1 MARHPKL
8 LPVSIDKEAAWPGPQ
23 ACSHMFWMILQAV
36 DEFPHWLVL
45 VAYLV
50 HSCEQ
55 RELVHHA
62 FVLEDTVQFPGC
74 LGPLQ
79 LLSIQHLF
87 LQLLNGLSCAGE
99 GLGHLPVPPSV
110 AGSDEVSNTAALQEG
125 GRGHGATA
133 EELGEGD
140 HLHES
145 QSDHSCLGVVAKAQ
159 AITEASPNGHYIL

>member
-1 MARHPKL
+1 M
-8 LPVSIDKEAAWPGPQ
+8 PQ
-23 ACSHMFWMILQAV
+23 ARFLCLNTYRAHPPCSILPRA
-36 DEFPHWLVL
+36 H
-45 VAYLV
+45 
-50 HSCEQ
+50 
-55 RELVHHA
+55 
-62 FVLEDTVQFPGC
+62 
-74 LGPLQ
+74 
-79 LLSIQHLF
+79 
-87 LQLLNGLSCAGE
+87 LSCAGE